1 MKYLLFNIFILNLLF
16 NSLNCSFQVSLFNE
30 INKGK
35 KGKNLII
42 SPLSIFQILSLTANG
57 ARDQTQLEMVET
69 LQGEDIED
77 LNSINYE
84 ILEISQKFKTVEIA
98 NAVMTRFEPVQDFLN
113 VSEKYFAPYQKLV
126 SAEQVN
132 GWCSQK
138 THGKIPKI
146 LDKLEDDMAFI
157 LLNAVYFKGNWKN
170 KFLEKSTKK
179 KAFYNKGIDKKEI
192 DTMIQLERFSYYE
205 DSTIQAIE
213 LPYEDDNMTALI
225 ILPREDIDI
234 NKYITS
240 LDSNQDGLNTLIKK
254 LRYAKVNLE
263 LPKFEL
269 EFSTSV
275 KDILIDMGMEN
286 AFTDYADFTGLREK
300 GEIKID
306 DVLHKTYLKVDEEG
320 TEAAAV
326 TAVIG
331 TYTTSVGPDIE
342 IIYQM
347 KVNRPFLFFLR
358 NKKLP
363 ANYDLLFMSKI
374 EIIE

>member
-1 MKYLLFNIFILNLLF
+1 MKYLLFNIFILNILF

-213 LPYEDDNMTALI
+213 LPYVDDNMTALI

>member
-213 LPYEDDNMTALI
+213 LPYVDDNMTALI

-363 ANYDLLFMSKI
+363 TDNDLLFMSKI

>member
-179 KAFYNKGIDKKEI
+179 KAFYNKGTDMKEI

-213 LPYEDDNMTALI
+213 LPYVDDNMTALI

>member
-213 LPYEDDNMTALI
+213 LPYVDDNMTALI

>member
-1 MKYLLFNIFILNLLF
+1 
-16 NSLNCSFQVSLFNE
+16 
-30 INKGK
+30 
-35 KGKNLII
+35 
-42 SPLSIFQILSLTANG
+42 
-57 ARDQTQLEMVET
+57 MVET

-213 LPYEDDNMTALI
+213 LPYVDDNMTALI

-320 TEAAAV
+320 TEATAV

>member
-213 LPYEDDNMTALI
+213 LPYVDDNMTALI

-320 TEAAAV
+320 TETAAV

>member
-213 LPYEDDNMTALI
+213 LPYVDDNMTALI

-275 KDILIDMGMEN
+275 KDILIDMGMKN